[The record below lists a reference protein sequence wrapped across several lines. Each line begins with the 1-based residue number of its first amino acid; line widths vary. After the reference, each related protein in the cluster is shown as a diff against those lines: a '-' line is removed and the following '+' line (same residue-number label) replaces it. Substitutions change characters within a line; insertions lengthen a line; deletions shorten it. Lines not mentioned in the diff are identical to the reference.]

1 MEKKDKAYVMK
12 QSRKIQFLSIIF
24 LISAL
29 FVYSLWHFD
38 ATSYFKGDGSWY
50 SNIALKSFDI
60 GDFERA
66 LEYANKSIEA
76 GYNIAEMGRLRI
88 KIYEKFGLFQEA
100 MKELPLLYPNNS
112 SAFYYWHMGEILNR
126 IGDVNGSLRYFN
138 EGIRK
143 YPLFADNYINAGL
156 GYYKLGEFEKAL
168 EYFEHSKNLI
178 EVSFPGDEF
187 KQEERLGIIHAAI
200 GFVYQKNG
208 SISKAEKEFEI
219 AKSKNRDSIKYVS
232 DYLGI

>member
-1 MEKKDKAYVMK
+1 MKHPNNIQYWIIALIVFILFFSFLWYFDVSLFLKD
-12 QSRKIQFLSIIF
+12 R
-24 LISAL
+24 
-29 FVYSLWHFD
+29 
-38 ATSYFKGDGSWY
+38 GEWY

-60 GDFERA
+60 GNFERA

-76 GYNIAEMGRLRI
+76 GYNIAEMRRLRI
-88 KIYEKFGLFQEA
+88 KIYERFGLFQEA

-112 SAFYYWHMGEILNR
+112 SAFYYWHMGEILNK

-138 EGIRK
+138 EGIVK

-156 GYYKLGEFEKAL
+156 GYYKLGELEKSL

-178 EVSFPGDEF
+178 EVSFPSDEF
-187 KQEERLGIIHAAI
+187 KQEERLGMIHAAI

-232 DYLGI
+232 DYIGI